1 MDLGLDG
8 KKAIVCASS
17 RGLGKACALSLAR
30 EGVDVVINGLHQER
44 LDSAQAEIEAL
55 GAGGVTTVMADI
67 NTEVGRAALVA
78 VCPDADI
85 LVNNNEGP
93 PPGRFEQ
100 WKRADFQAAIDANFM
115 APVFMIQALLEG
127 MKERRFGRI
136 VNITSAMVKSPR
148 SAMGL
153 STSARTGL
161 TALCKGLS
169 ADVAPFNVTINNML
183 PERFDTDRQKFMA
196 QMAMKIR
203 NISRE
208 EAIAEIH
215 DSIAAKRMGLPT
227 EFGDACAFL
236 CSAQAGFISGQ
247 NLQLDGGSYSGL
259 I

>member
-1 MDLGLDG
+1 MDLGLNG

-30 EGVDVVINGLHQER
+30 EGVDVVINGMHQER
-44 LDSAQAEIEAL
+44 LDAARAEIEAL
-55 GAGGVTTVMADI
+55 GAGGVTAVLADI
-67 NTEVGRAALVA
+67 NTEAGRGDLIAA
-78 VCPDADI
+78 CPDADI

-93 PPGRFEQ
+93 PPGQFAKWER
-100 WKRADFQAAIDANFM
+100 KDFQAAIDANFM

-127 MKERRFGRI
+127 MEVRRFGRI

-169 ADVAPFNVTINNML
+169 VDVAPFNVTINNML

-196 QMAMKIR
+196 EMVMKVKG
-203 NISRE
+203 ISRE

-215 DSIAAKRMGLPT
+215 ESIAAKRMGLPT